1 MIFLWFTKY
10 IIKNQSPCLQRLQFN
25 SELFAVKFDIKY
37 NVSLGQFEKKSWI
50 QRNNCLYNMR
60 LHIIIFIYCII
71 SMPVKCKKIILNAF
85 TFPHFFFFIFHLIYF
100 LFVFCESSQNW
111 TKNQT
116 ELLKLLALPIKR
128 QQRWNKHSH
137 WAQRIER
144 STKVC
149 FFLTFFF
156 G

>member
-1 MIFLWFTKY
+1 
-10 IIKNQSPCLQRLQFN
+10 
-25 SELFAVKFDIKY
+25 
-37 NVSLGQFEKKSWI
+37 
-50 QRNNCLYNMR
+50 MR

-85 TFPHFFFFIFHLIYF
+85 TFPHFFFIFHLIYC
-100 LFVFCESSQNW
+100 LLVFCESSQNW

-149 FFLTFFF
+149 FFKIFFWF
-156 G
+156 KQPCFSMHFYQYVGFQKNSNTSKWSFTNKSKTEEKNRQRYKPDLSRE